1 MAFCAAGSA
10 EPTHAEN
17 IMYSAISCLGNV
29 SWFLCGGIV
38 MGLVWWLYGVLCFIS
53 IVGIPWGRACF
64 VMGNFAYFPFGK
76 MPVARDVLTG
86 RQDVGTSAC
95 GTVGNIIWLVL
106 AGVWIALGHLLS
118 AVMCA
123 VTIIGIPFAWQHVKL
138 AALALCPIG
147 KTIVPAPLADAAE
160 RAAAERGF
168 RDGRY

>member
-1 MAFCAAGSA
+1 MSILG
-10 EPTHAEN
+10 N
-17 IMYSAISCLGNV
+17 ILWFVFGGAISGLSWCLA
-29 SWFLCGGIV
+29 
-38 MGLVWWLYGVLCFIS
+38 GVLWCIS

-64 VMGNFAYFPFGK
+64 VMGSFAFFPFGK

-86 RQDVGTSAC
+86 RQDVGTGPW